1 MNALRR
7 RAKAQTTP
15 AADESP
21 GAAARALS
29 YVLERGARVQ
39 APAVEAYVQRLRNL
53 NPQASPAQIVTKL
66 EKHYLGAAMASG
78 AAVGSAAA
86 FPGIGTIA
94 ALSAVAGETVLFLE
108 TTALFVLAVAEVH
121 GIPVDQREYRRALVL
136 EVLVGE
142 DSKRAVR
149 DLVGPGRTSGAWIGE
164 STASLPM
171 PVVTQLNNRLLRY
184 FVKRYTLKRG
194 VIAFGKV
201 LPMGVGAAIGGGG
214 NRLMAKK
221 IIGNARKAFGPAPS
235 RWPRA
240 LHLLPPASM
249 SQ

>member
-1 MNALRR
+1 M
-7 RAKAQTTP
+7 
-15 AADESP
+15 SHF
-21 GAAARALS
+21 AARSNDLGDGVAFDFGEALAPS
-29 YVLERGARVQ
+29 LMHVTQRVLIE
-39 APAVEAYVQRLRNL
+39 P
-53 NPQASPAQIVTKL
+53 KL
-66 EKHYLGAAMASG
+66 MQDGG
-78 AAVGSAAA
+78 VD
-86 FPGIGTIA
+86 
-94 ALSAVAGETVLFLE
+94 
-108 TTALFVLAVAEVH
+108 VAEVH